1 MTQRRTKRSDD
12 AVNAGPDSLSKS
24 HFTSIGQASPDTR
37 WFQNSL
43 ALMWAYS
50 GISVVFSFA
59 PITAKHTAAVV
70 VRQNS
75 IAYGGIKRIYLMG

>member
-1 MTQRRTKRSDD
+1 MAQRRTKSSDD

-24 HFTSIGQASPDTR
+24 HSTSIGQAPPDAR

-43 ALMWAYS
+43 GLMWAYS

-59 PITAKHTAAVV
+59 PITAKRTAAY
-70 VRQNS
+70 Q
-75 IAYGGIKRIYLMG
+75 IGGIFLRSEALKGYT